1 MSKILI
7 FGEPMAMFTAE
18 TEGPL
23 EEVDLFRKSV
33 AGAEVNVCTGLAR
46 LGHTVSYVTKLG
58 QDPMG
63 LYIKN
68 FLNREGIST
77 EFVTFDPI
85 YKTATQL
92 KSKVTE
98 GDPVVAYYRK
108 GSAFSHVS
116 AEYIDQINLDG
127 IDLVHVTGI
136 PPALSLSCREAT
148 FRLMERARERGIYI
162 TFDPNLRPS
171 LWESKEVMVNV
182 INELAAHANLILPG
196 VSEGKILTGTDVPEE
211 IADFYQE
218 LGAEEVVIKLG
229 CKGAYVKTQSESF
242 YKEGFKVE
250 KVIDT
255 VGAGDGFAVG
265 VITGKLEGLSIQ
277 DTITRANAIGAIQ
290 VTFVSDNEGLPTR
303 KELDQFIRRHENE
316 TSISSGSGTN

>member
-1 MSKILI
+1 MSKVLL

-23 EEVDLFRKSV
+23 EEVELFRRSL

-46 LGHTVSYVTKLG
+46 LGHNVSYVTKLG
-58 QDPMG
+58 QDPMA

-68 FLNREGIST
+68 FLNREGIGT
-77 EFVTFDPI
+77 EFLTFDPI

-92 KSKVTE
+92 KSKVSE
-98 GDPVVAYYRK
+98 GDPDVAYYRK
-108 GSAFSHVS
+108 GSAFSHMTAS
-116 AEYIDQINLDG
+116 DIDQINLDDV
-127 IDLVHVTGI
+127 DLVHVTGI
-136 PPALSLSCREAT
+136 PPALSLNCREAA
-148 FRLMERARERGIYI
+148 FRLIERAKERGIYI

-171 LWESKEVMVNV
+171 LWESEEVMVKV
-182 INELAAHANLILPG
+182 INEIAAKADLILPG
-196 VSEGKILTGTDVPEE
+196 VSEGLILTGTDDPEK
-211 IADFYQE
+211 IADFYE
-218 LGAEEVVIKLG
+218 GLGVKEVIIKLG
-229 CKGAYVKTQSESF
+229 SKGAYVRTQSESF
-242 YKEGFKVE
+242 YQEGFKVE

-265 VITGKLEGLSIQ
+265 VITGKLEGLPIQ

-303 KELDQFIRRHENE
+303 DELAEFIRSHQK
-316 TSISSGSGTN
+316 

>member
-1 MSKILI
+1 MSKVLL

-23 EEVDLFRKSV
+23 EEVVLFRRSL
-33 AGAEVNVCTGLAR
+33 AGAEVNVCTGLSR
-46 LGHTVSYVTKLG
+46 LGHNVSYVTKLG

-63 LYIKN
+63 HYIKN
-68 FLNREGIST
+68 FLNREGIGT
-77 EFVTFDPI
+77 EFLTFDPI

-92 KSKVTE
+92 KSKVSE
-98 GDPVVAYYRK
+98 GDPDVAYYRK
-108 GSAFSHVS
+108 GSAFSHMS
-116 AEYIDQINLDG
+116 AADIDQIKLAG
-127 IDLVHVTGI
+127 VDLVHVTGI

-148 FRLMERARERGIYI
+148 FRLIDRAKEHGVTI

-171 LWESKEVMVNV
+171 LWESEEVMVKV
-182 INELAAHANLILPG
+182 INELAAKADLILPG
-196 VSEGKILTGTDVPEE
+196 VSEGLILTGTDDPEK
-211 IADFYQE
+211 IADFYQN
-218 LGAEEVVIKLG
+218 LGVKEVIVKLG
-229 CKGAYVKTQSESF
+229 SNGAYVRTESESF
-242 YKEGFKVE
+242 YQEGFKVE

-265 VITGKLEGLSIQ
+265 VITGKLEGLPIQ

-303 KELDQFIRRHENE
+303 EELDQFIRSHQ
-316 TSISSGSGTN
+316 

>member
-1 MSKILI
+1 MSKVLL

-23 EEVDLFRKSV
+23 EEVELFRRSL

-46 LGHTVSYVTKLG
+46 LGHEVSYVTKLG
-58 QDPMG
+58 QDPMA
-63 LYIKN
+63 LYIKS
-68 FLNREGIST
+68 FLKREGIGT
-77 EFVTFDPI
+77 EFLTFDPI

-92 KSKVTE
+92 KSKVSE
-98 GDPVVAYYRK
+98 GDPAVAYYRK
-108 GSAFSHVS
+108 GSAFSHMSV
-116 AEYIDQINLDG
+116 ADIDQINLDG
-127 IDLVHVTGI
+127 VDLVHVTGI

-148 FRLMERARERGIYI
+148 FRLINRAREHGIYI

-171 LWESKEVMVNV
+171 LWESEEVMVKV
-182 INELAAHANLILPG
+182 INELAAKSDLVLPG
-196 VSEGKILTGTDVPEE
+196 VSEGLILTGTDDPEK
-211 IADFYQE
+211 IADFYQG
-218 LGAEEVVIKLG
+218 LGVKEVIIKLG
-229 CKGAYVKTQSESF
+229 SKGAYIRTQSESF
-242 YKEGFKVE
+242 YQEGFKVE

-290 VTFVSDNEGLPTR
+290 ITFVSDNEGLPTR
-303 KELDQFIRRHENE
+303 EELDQFIRSHQ
-316 TSISSGSGTN
+316 

>member
-1 MSKILI
+1 MSKVLL

-23 EEVDLFRKSV
+23 EEVELFRRSL

-46 LGHTVSYVTKLG
+46 LGHEVSYVTKLG
-58 QDPMG
+58 QDPMA

-68 FLNREGIST
+68 FLNREGIGT
-77 EFVTFDPI
+77 EFLTFDPI

-92 KSKVTE
+92 KSKVSE

-108 GSAFSHVS
+108 GSAFSHTS
-116 AEYIDQINLDG
+116 AADIDQIKLENVE
-127 IDLVHVTGI
+127 LVHVTGI

-148 FRLMERARERGIYI
+148 FRLIDRAKERGITI

-171 LWESKEVMVNV
+171 LWESEDAMIKV
-182 INELAAHANLILPG
+182 INEIATKADLILPG
-196 VSEGKILTGTDVPEE
+196 VSEGLILTGTDDPEK
-211 IADFYQE
+211 IADFYQN
-218 LGAEEVVIKLG
+218 LGVKEVIVKLG
-229 CKGAYVKTQSESF
+229 SKGAYVRTESESF
-242 YKEGFKVE
+242 YQEGFKVE

-303 KELDQFIRRHENE
+303 EELDHFIASHQK
-316 TSISSGSGTN
+316 

>member
-1 MSKILI
+1 MSKVLL

-23 EEVDLFRKSV
+23 EEVELFRRSL

-46 LGHTVSYVTKLG
+46 LGHEVSYVTKLG
-58 QDPMG
+58 QDPMA

-68 FLNREGIST
+68 FLNREGIGT
-77 EFVTFDPI
+77 EFLTFDPI

-92 KSKVTE
+92 KSKVSE

-108 GSAFSHVS
+108 GSAFSHMS
-116 AEYIDQINLDG
+116 AADIDQINLEDV
-127 IDLVHVTGI
+127 DLVHVTGI

-148 FRLMERARERGIYI
+148 FRFIDRAKERGITI

-171 LWESKEVMVNV
+171 LWESEEVMIKV
-182 INELAAHANLILPG
+182 INEIAAKADLILPG
-196 VSEGKILTGTDVPEE
+196 VSEGLILTGTDDPEK
-211 IADFYQE
+211 IADFYQD
-218 LGAEEVVIKLG
+218 LGVKEVIVKLG
-229 CKGAYVKTQSESF
+229 SKGAYVRTESESF
-242 YKEGFKVE
+242 YQEGFKVE

-277 DTITRANAIGAIQ
+277 DIITRANAIGAIQ

-303 KELDQFIRRHENE
+303 EELDHFIASHQK
-316 TSISSGSGTN
+316 